1 MSKGEREG
9 AKDKLCLLHYFAK
22 NLALTDKPGKKTK
35 TKNMHG
41 ANTNF
46 IGKLHV
52 SALYGNR
59 VYIPL
64 STKLLQGRNCGL
76 NFFESP
82 VTGI

>member
-9 AKDKLCLLHYFAK
+9 AKDKLCLLHCFAK
-22 NLALTDKPGKKTK
+22 NLALADRPGKKTK
-35 TKNMHG
+35 TQTMHG

-52 SALYGNR
+52 STPYGNR

-64 STKLLQGRNCGL
+64 STRL
-76 NFFESP
+76 
-82 VTGI
+82 